1 MLGKRCILIVLS
13 VMTALLGVTPQYVRA
28 GDLKL
33 TLPRRS
39 QLTPVQRL
47 NREGVDAIRKQR
59 FHEAETLF
67 YQAYLYDPADP
78 FTLYNLGYVSE
89 LEGQIDR
96 AQKFYALASQQ
107 ATDAVISRAEP
118 STMEGKPMREAL
130 GSLHSGPM
138 QTNRANVEAIR
149 LLSQGRAPEAEVLL
163 RQTLEADP
171 RNAFTL
177 NNLGVAMEAEGKW
190 EEALSYYAAVANS
203 HSAEPVVVTL
213 KEGWRNKPVSEMAAQ
228 SEKRLRERMTTRETA
243 QAQAARLALSG
254 VSAVNRN
261 DWQEAEQDF
270 RRAYTLDPSSAFSL
284 NNIGF
289 LAEKNGDLETAQFF
303 YEKAQ
308 RAEDADRRVSLA
320 TRQSAEGMPLGAV
333 AGDSDQKVDAK
344 MTAEVAA
351 KRSRPGPIVLKRR
364 DGKPVDQPQPPS
376 PREVV
381 PRPPQQNPTP
391 PPASQPQN
399 P

>member
-1 MLGKRCILIVLS
+1 MPGKRCIPIVWLGI
-13 VMTALLGVTPQYVRA
+13 TALLGGTPPYVRA
-28 GDLKL
+28 GDVKI

-59 FHEAETLF
+59 FHDAETLF
-67 YQAYLYDPADP
+67 YKAYLYDPADP

-96 AQKFYALASQQ
+96 AKRFYALASQQ
-107 ATDAVISRAEP
+107 ATDAVIARAEP
-118 STMEGKPMREAL
+118 STMEGRPMREAL
-130 GSLHSGPM
+130 GSLHAGPM
-138 QTNRANVEAIR
+138 QINRANIEAIR

-171 RNAFTL
+171 HNAFTL

-190 EEALSYYAAVANS
+190 EEALRYYAAVANS
-203 HSAEPVVVTL
+203 HSAEPVVVAL

-228 SEKRLRERMTTRETA
+228 SEKRLRERMSTRETA
-243 QAQAARLALSG
+243 PAQAARLALSG

-261 DWQEAEQDF
+261 DWPEAEQDF

-284 NNIGF
+284 NNLGF
-289 LAEKNGDLETAQFF
+289 VAEKNGDLETAQFF
-303 YEKAQ
+303 YQKAQ
-308 RAEDADRRVSLA
+308 RAEDADRPVSLA
-320 TRQSAEGMPLGAV
+320 TRQTAEGMPLVAV
-333 AGDSDQKVDAK
+333 AEDSDQKVDAK

-364 DGKPVDQPQPPS
+364 DGKPVDWPQPPS
-376 PREVV
+376 PQETV
-381 PRPPQQNPTP
+381 PRPPRQNPPP
-391 PPASQPQN
+391 PPAYPQN
-399 P
+399 R